1 MNTEAIEIVAYRLTD
16 DDELMIAVKG
26 ADGSQ
31 LIGISDLFVA
41 VKLSAILARL
51 AIKGY
56 FEMIIERLFPAWWW
70 R

>member
-1 MNTEAIEIVAYRLTD
+1 
-16 DDELMIAVKG
+16 MIAVKG
-26 ADGSQ
+26 ANGAQ

-56 FEMIIERLFPAWWW
+56 FEIFVARIFALWG
-70 R
+70 

>member
-26 ADGSQ
+26 AKGAQ

-56 FEMIIERLFPAWWW
+56 FEMALARIFALWGW
-70 R
+70 